1 MCGLFGKRAASPNPR
16 LPPQHHPNLQHHPW
30 RSRWT
35 LFLFTICP
43 ILLQGNNLNLLFR
56 EKLSL
61 CCWNWQLYSTVQFV
75 SNRCQGGGSD
85 QNVLEIQKL
94 FDFSSR
100 FSFNF
105 WLVSIFWKAGV
116 WFSCDLLWDQLAF
129 LRLVL
134 KVLKILLH
142 LVWDGGEE
150 KEMDFAVDA
159 EVEVGPTS
167 CSASLLHCCI
177 LIDQLNV

>member
-61 CCWNWQLYSTVQFV
+61 CCRNWQLYSTVQFV

-85 QNVLEIQKL
+85 QNVLEIQRKTRKYKIARGTTDPGYHTDRHIEFRKYKFAFFSKL
-94 FDFSSR
+94 NCHHNYS
-100 FSFNF
+100 
-105 WLVSIFWKAGV
+105 LVG
-116 WFSCDLLWDQLAF
+116 
-129 LRLVL
+129 
-134 KVLKILLH
+134 
-142 LVWDGGEE
+142 LVWPNTEE
-150 KEMDFAVDA
+150 LISRPFMGLWKIR
-159 EVEVGPTS
+159 
-167 CSASLLHCCI
+167 LL
-177 LIDQLNV
+177 LQDRMRTKNVRN